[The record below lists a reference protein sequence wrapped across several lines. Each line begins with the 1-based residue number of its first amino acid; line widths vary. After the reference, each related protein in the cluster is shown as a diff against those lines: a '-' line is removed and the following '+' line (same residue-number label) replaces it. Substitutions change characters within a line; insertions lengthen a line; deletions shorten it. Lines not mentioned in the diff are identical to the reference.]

1 MTPTLRQRPNATLRL
16 PRTTALLVVL
26 GSVLM
31 GLIPM
36 GGAQA
41 APSKRSAGNVEARR
55 AQDTQDE
62 AAESAVQINSI
73 SPWVDSEGEFQ
84 IRFTVASSIP
94 ADAELTYTIHQPL
107 RSTATRPLNEVLD
120 NVIDG
125 GSPGKVLQAP
135 VTAPLSEFG
144 SSTGESLLSIPVR
157 SRSSSDRTRAFLPTA
172 GIHPV
177 SIIIT
182 SANGPELWSTVVFL
196 NHLPRDLGTDDES
209 IKPVATS
216 LVVPVSTSP
225 ALVSG
230 SPRFSVSDVSQ
241 LNAVTN
247 LLSSVPTAPL
257 KVLLRGD
264 VIAGLDKMDTNW
276 ANDTLDSL
284 KKAFNDSQ
292 DSSEPDST
300 TTTTTLPTDTTA
312 PGDTT
317 VPSDTTVPENS
328 SEPGGSDDVGVTKD
342 STGPVLVA
350 APFVGSDTES
360 IVKAQGGDV
369 LREQLDLG
377 ISTAKKLSTRPLLGG
392 SWLMDDHLGPS
403 SAPEVEALGFTS
415 AVVSSTQ
422 VTSEDRRPGHVT
434 RLAPMRVAG
443 TKSLRVAVYDDT
455 LSAHLANEAVPPATR
470 AHDVLT
476 SLVADWF
483 DNQSSRDQ
491 VPDPTAVLVIQPTVS
506 PMTVAALSAALRGN
520 GPIRN
525 ATTDDLLSPLPAG
538 TVDNNDH
545 TVALH
550 SPASRSG
557 MGQLL
562 SDFNQTGQL
571 ISSFSSAA
579 ADEPLLETWRIRNAE
594 TLDASLNTND
604 ATAIHDKI
612 RSQIAK
618 KGSQVVPPPSRRV
631 VLASRDTTIP
641 LRFKNEL
648 PYEVKLILYARSPR
662 IGTPDGEPIPI
673 TLRPGDNRIDLP
685 VVVRA
690 PGESL
695 LRLRLTTPDGAMA
708 VAAFDIPVQSTAI
721 SGVGAALSVVSI
733 LFLLLWWVGT
743 FRRNRRANAR
753 ADTAHPS
760 TVADRH

>member
-1 MTPTLRQRPNATLRL
+1 MTPTLRQWPSATPRL
-16 PRTTALLVVL
+16 PRRTALLIVV
-26 GSVLM
+26 GSMLI

-41 APSKRSAGNVEARR
+41 APSVQSAQAPGSAGNSATRR
-55 AQDTQDE
+55 TQDTQGE
-62 AAESAVQINSI
+62 TTESAVQINSI

-84 IRFTVASSIP
+84 IRFTVAASVP

-107 RSTATRPLNEVLD
+107 HPTSTRPLHEVLD

-144 SSTGESLLSIPVR
+144 SSSGESLLSIPVR
-157 SRSSSDRTRAFLPTA
+157 SRSSSDRTRAFLPLA

-196 NHLPRDLGTDDES
+196 NHLPRDLGTDDNS
-209 IKPVATS
+209 MNPIATS
-216 LVVPVSTSP
+216 MVVPVQTSP

-230 SPRFSVSDVSQ
+230 KPRFNVKDVSQ
-241 LNAVTN
+241 LNAATN

-264 VIAGLDKMDTNW
+264 VIAGLNMMDTNW
-276 ANDTLDSL
+276 ANDTLDKF
-284 KKAFNDSQ
+284 KKAFNDSPG
-292 DSSEPDST
+292 SAVPDST
-300 TTTTTLPTDTTA
+300 TTTTQPTDTTV
-312 PGDTT
+312 PG
-317 VPSDTTVPENS
+317 DTTVPENS
-328 SEPGGSDDVGVTKD
+328 TDPGGSGDEGPAKD

-350 APFVGSDTES
+350 APFVASDTES
-360 IVKAQGGDV
+360 IVKAQGGNV

-377 ISTAKKLSTRPLLGG
+377 IATAKKLSTRPLLTA

-403 SAPEVEALGFTS
+403 SASEVEALGFTS

-422 VTSEDRRPGHVT
+422 VTPEDRRPGHVT

-455 LSAHLANEAVPPATR
+455 LSAHLTNGAVPPATR

-476 SLVADWF
+476 SLVADWL
-483 DNQSSRDQ
+483 DNRSSGDR
-491 VPDPTAVLVIQPTVS
+491 VSDPTAVLVIQPTVS
-506 PMTVAALSAALRGN
+506 PMTVAALSAAILGN
-520 GPIRN
+520 GPIRT
-525 ATTDDLLSPLPAG
+525 ATTEDLLSPTPAAN
-538 TVDNNDH
+538 VDSTEH
-545 TVALH
+545 TVALR

-557 MGQLL
+557 MGQLI

-594 TLDASLNTND
+594 TLDASLNASD
-604 ATAIHDKI
+604 AKAIHNKI

-631 VLASRDTTIP
+631 LLASRDTTIP

-648 PYEVKLILYARSPR
+648 PYEIKLTLYARSPR
-662 IGTPDGEPIPI
+662 IGTPDDESIPI

-708 VAAFDIPVQSTAI
+708 IAAFDIPVQSTAI
-721 SGVGAALSVVSI
+721 SGVGAVLSVVSI

-753 ADTAHPS
+753 AETTHPS
-760 TVADRH
+760 TVMDQH